1 MVQYFFKKKKIGGL
15 FLTGFARITARTRR
29 IFWRPL
35 LRRINF
41 FVDFQLHP
49 VHSLYRQ

>member
-15 FLTGFARITARTRR
+15 FLTGFARITARTRQT
-29 IFWRPL
+29 FWRPL
-35 LRRINF
+35 LRRFSF
-41 FVDFQLHP
+41 FVVFSLHQ